1 MVRHSRRNR
10 RGGDKIDDILSR
22 LDGIKDEIRGLK
34 SSDSSTTVE
43 ESIMEETKM
52 PEMMSETTPETM
64 PETMLE
70 ETKMPEPVVE
80 TPILKTWVDDK
91 NKKFKD
97 GAGGRV
103 SLAFGRIMTLL
114 DNNINKGND
123 KKDWVSI
130 KRDLNNANSVEEVQD
145 VINRYTLSFTSN
157 LVAGTRKRKSKKGG
171 KRRTHRRH

>member
-1 MVRHSRRNR
+1 MARHSRRNR

-34 SSDSSTTVE
+34 GSESTTTVE
-43 ESIMEETKM
+43 ESIMEEAKM
-52 PEMMSETTPETM
+52 PEMMPEYDTA
-64 PETMLE
+64 LE
-70 ETKMPEPVVE
+70 EPQMSEPVVE
-80 TPILKTWVDDK
+80 TKVVKSWVDDK
-91 NKKFKD
+91 NTKFRD
-97 GAGGRV
+97 GSGGRV

-123 KKDWVSI
+123 KKDWASI

-157 LVAGTRKRKSKKGG
+157 LVAGTRKRRSKKGG

>member
-34 SSDSSTTVE
+34 SSDSTTKLE

-52 PEMMSETTPETM
+52 PEMMSDTM
-64 PETMLE
+64 QDTMLE

-80 TPILKTWVDDK
+80 TPVLKTWVDDK
-91 NKKFKD
+91 NKKFRD

-145 VINRYTLSFTSN
+145 VIDRYTLSFTSN
-157 LVAGTRKRKSKKGG
+157 LVAGTRKRRSKKAG

>member
-34 SSDSSTTVE
+34 SSDSTTAVE
-43 ESIMEETKM
+43 ESIMAETKM
-52 PEMMSETTPETM
+52 PEIM
-64 PETMLE
+64 PETTLE
-70 ETKMPEPVVE
+70 EPKMPESVVE
-80 TPILKTWVDDK
+80 SAVVKSWVDDK

-114 DNNINKGND
+114 DNNIKKGD
-123 KKDWVSI
+123 VKKDWESI

-145 VINRYTLSFTSN
+145 VINRYNVSFAAN
-157 LVAGTRKRKSKKGG
+157 YVAGTRKRSKRAG

>member
-10 RGGDKIDDILSR
+10 RGGDKIDDILTR

-34 SSDSSTTVE
+34 SSDSVTMDG
-43 ESIMEETKM
+43 SIMEETKM
-52 PEMMSETTPETM
+52 PEIMPDTP
-64 PETMLE
+64 LE
-70 ETKMPEPVVE
+70 EMKMPEPVVE
-80 TPILKTWVDDK
+80 TAIVKSWVDDK
-91 NKKFKD
+91 NKKFRD

-123 KKDWVSI
+123 KKDWAGI

-145 VINRYTLSFTSN
+145 VIDRYQMSFSSN
-157 LVAGTRKRKSKKGG
+157 YVAGTRKRRSKKGG
-171 KRRTHRRH
+171 KRRTHRKH